1 VVAEG
6 VTDENGLAVFELT
19 YGKYTYQEYEAPEG
33 YVIDETRFPFEIKE
47 DGEVVKAEMTNT
59 AVEDAP
65 TPEDQGQGEDITTV
79 TSTPKTGDTAP
90 LGLYLGL
97 LGLSAAGIGGA
108 VYVSRKKKRN

>member
-1 VVAEG
+1 
-6 VTDENGLAVFELT
+6 
-19 YGKYTYQEYEAPEG
+19 
-33 YVIDETRFPFEIKE
+33 VIDETRFPFEIKE

-59 AVEDAP
+59 AVEEAP
-65 TPEDQGQGEDITTV
+65 VPEDQGQGEEITSTSV

-97 LGLSAAGIGGA
+97 LGLSAAGIGAA